1 MMRERLEG
9 AIAARIA
16 RAARKFNKAKY
27 YIVHATKGLKE
38 ELDALATDV
47 DPESDALGSS
57 GLLVKYR
64 RSFIVSEDTWNKIV
78 EVAGGDHLCD
88 DLQIIE
94 TDGEKEKRYKVDFP
108 LIATRFADGRA
119 RRILATQVEGD
130 S

>member
-1 MMRERLEG
+1 MRDRLEG
-9 AIAARIA
+9 AIASRIA

-47 DPESDALGSS
+47 DPESDALVSS
-57 GLLVKYR
+57 GLLVKHR
-64 RSFIVSEDTWNKIV
+64 RAFIVSEETWKKIV
-78 EVAGGDHLCD
+78 EVAGGDHFCD
-88 DLQIIE
+88 DLQIVE
-94 TDGEKEKRYKVDFP
+94 TDGENERRYKVDFP

-119 RRILATQVEGD
+119 RRILATQIEGD

>member
-1 MMRERLEG
+1 MRDRLEG
-9 AIAARIA
+9 AIAARIT

-27 YIVHATKGLKE
+27 YIYYATKGLRE

-47 DPESDALGSS
+47 DPDSDALGSS
-57 GLLVKYR
+57 GLLIKHR
-64 RSFIVSEDTWNKIV
+64 RAFIVSEDTWKRIV
-78 EVAGGDHLCD
+78 EVTGGDHLCD
-88 DLQIIE
+88 ELQIIE
-94 TDGEKEKRYKVDFP
+94 TDGQNERRYKVDFP

>member
-1 MMRERLEG
+1 MKDRLEG

-27 YIVHATKGLKE
+27 YIFHATKGLKE

-47 DPESDALGSS
+47 DSDSDALGSS
-57 GLLVKYR
+57 GLLIKHR
-64 RSFIVSEDTWNKIV
+64 RAFIVSEDTWNKIV

-88 DLQIIE
+88 DLQIVE
-94 TDGEKEKRYKVDFP
+94 TYGQNERRYKVDFP
-108 LIATRFADGRA
+108 LGSTRFADGRA
-119 RRILATQVEGD
+119 RRITATQIEGD

>member
-1 MMRERLEG
+1 MGDRLEG

-27 YIVHATKGLKE
+27 YIVHATKGLRE

-47 DPESDALGSS
+47 DPDTDALGSS
-57 GLLVKYR
+57 GLLVKHR
-64 RSFIVSEDTWNKIV
+64 RAFIVSEETWNKIV

-94 TDGEKEKRYKVDFP
+94 ADDKKERLYKVDFP

-119 RRILATQVEGD
+119 RRILATQIEGD

>member
-1 MMRERLEG
+1 MRDRLEG

-16 RAARKFNKAKY
+16 RASRKFNKAKY
-27 YIVHATKGLKE
+27 YIFHATKDLKE

-47 DPESDALGSS
+47 DPDTDALGSS
-57 GLLVKYR
+57 GLLVKHR
-64 RSFIVSEDTWNKIV
+64 RAFIVSEDTWKRIV

-94 TDGEKEKRYKVDFP
+94 TDDQKERRYKVDFP
-108 LIATRFADGRA
+108 LVATRFADGRA
-119 RRILATQVEGD
+119 RRILATQIEGD

>member
-1 MMRERLEG
+1 MRDRIEG

-27 YIVHATKGLKE
+27 YIVHSTKGLRE
-38 ELDALATDV
+38 ELDAIATDV

-57 GLLVKYR
+57 GLLIKHR
-64 RSFIVSEDTWNKIV
+64 RAFIVSEESWMRIV

-88 DLQIIE
+88 NLQIVE
-94 TDGEKEKRYKVDFP
+94 TDGKTERRYKVDFP
-108 LIATRFADGRA
+108 LISTRFADGRA
-119 RRILATQVEGD
+119 RRILATQIEGD

>member
-1 MMRERLEG
+1 MRDRIEG
-9 AIAARIA
+9 AIASRIA

-27 YIVHATKGLKE
+27 YIFHATKGLKE

-57 GLLVKYR
+57 GLLIKHR
-64 RSFIVSEDTWNKIV
+64 RAFIVSEGTWKRIV

-94 TDGEKEKRYKVDFP
+94 TDGENERRYKVDFP

-119 RRILATQVEGD
+119 RRVLATQIEGN